1 MLARRERFS
10 YAAGDTGFN
19 LVWASIE
26 LYLLYFYI
34 QILGLP
40 LEVASGIFLIGAVLD
55 WFADPVVGALADR
68 SATRISLRTWVLFGG
83 PAAGTALA
91 LAFAQP
97 NLGGPWL
104 TAYVVA
110 THLLLRF
117 CYSLGNIPYAALT
130 ARMTD
135 SADEHVR
142 LTGLRM
148 QGAALGGILAAIVYA
163 YAPADQDGSRFWIGA
178 MTLGIAA
185 QPLLLITFLGVRE
198 RILPSRDFADLRP
211 FSEVRAYAALLS
223 RSAVLRRLIVLIVTA
238 GLSVTMLSKTL
249 LFLFDEIGH
258 SELGYRAAIAPSLAL
273 LISVPA
279 WVWIE
284 RCWGRVPTLW
294 AALALNAAALV
305 LAWGLYPAL
314 VPVSVCYIVAIVA
327 SCGIS
332 VMFWSL
338 VPAVIQETEA
348 LQHGG
353 CAVRIYAI
361 ATTARKLGQAL
372 APQLIAL
379 SLAFSANRSVMPA
392 LVGSAI
398 VALVVGIV
406 YRPSDKAR
414 NLGYATP

>member
-1 MLARRERFS
+1 MVSRRERFS

-19 LVWASIE
+19 LIWASIE

-34 QILGLP
+34 QVLGLP
-40 LEVASGIFLIGAVLD
+40 LEIASGVFLIGAALD
-55 WFADPVVGALADR
+55 WLADPVIGTLADR
-68 SATRISLRTWVLFGG
+68 ASTRVPLRAWVLLGG
-83 PAAGTALA
+83 PAAGLALE

-97 NLGGPWL
+97 ALTGNWL
-104 TAYVVA
+104 TAYVVS
-110 THLLLRF
+110 THLLLRL

-135 SADEHVR
+135 DANDHVR

-148 QGAALGGILAAIVYA
+148 QGAAFGGILAAIVYA
-163 YAPADQDGSRFWIGA
+163 NVPADDDNQRFWIGA
-178 MTLGIAA
+178 MALGLAA
-185 QPLLLITFLGVRE
+185 QPFLLVTFLGVRE
-198 RILPSRDFADLRP
+198 RIVPVRDI
-211 FSEVRAYAALLS
+211 SEAHPLGQIRTYGALLS
-223 RSAVLRRLIVLIVTA
+223 QSALLRRLIVLIVAA

-273 LISVPA
+273 LLSVPA

-284 RCWGRVPTLW
+284 QRWGRVPTLW
-294 AALALNAAALV
+294 AALAMNAAALIM
-305 LAWGLYPAL
+305 AWGLYPAL
-314 VPVSVCYIVAIVA
+314 VPVSALFLVAIVA
-327 SCGIS
+327 SCGMS

-372 APQLIAL
+372 APQVITL
-379 SLAFSANRSVMPA
+379 SLAFSADQSVMPA
-392 LVGSAI
+392 LVGSALFALAVGI
-398 VALVVGIV
+398 FYRPLEAPLTKALVP
-406 YRPSDKAR
+406 R
-414 NLGYATP
+414 